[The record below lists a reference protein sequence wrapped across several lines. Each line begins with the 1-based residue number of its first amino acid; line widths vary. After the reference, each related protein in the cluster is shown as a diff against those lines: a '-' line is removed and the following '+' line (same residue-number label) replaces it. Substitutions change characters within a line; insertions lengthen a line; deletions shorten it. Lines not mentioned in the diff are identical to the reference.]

1 MMQKIKKILIQNVVT
16 IVFVALCIGGIIAS
30 EQPLPFIVKELITR
44 IGRNSFLVLALIVPV
59 IAGMGLNF
67 GIVIGAMAAQIVMIF
82 LISYGATG
90 FGGFM
95 LAMVLST
102 PLAAFFGYLIG
113 KVLNKTIG
121 QEMITS
127 MIIGFFANGLYQLLF
142 LFLIGTIIPVGNEAY
157 LIPGGVGIV
166 NTIDLKGNLMYALDG
181 LWMMKLPMVFII
193 TGLIC
198 TALLLFKQFKS
209 KKALTKEQ
217 SRLGYV
223 RIGMGVSLIV
233 VGVLLNVTTNIYKFF
248 DIPLVTALFIALI
261 SIFNIAIFK
270 TKMGHDF

>member
-1 MMQKIKKILIQNVVT
+1 MQKIKNLLIQNVVT
-16 IVFVALCIGGIIAS
+16 IVFVVLCIGGIIAS

-67 GIVIGAMAAQIVMIF
+67 GITIGAMAAQIVMIF
-82 LISYGATG
+82 LISFGATG
-90 FGGFM
+90 FSGFM

-142 LFLIGTIIPVGNEAY
+142 LFLIGTIIPIGNEAY

-181 LWMMKLPMVFII
+181 LWMMKLPMVFIF
-193 TGLIC
+193 TGVIC
-198 TALLLFKQFKS
+198 TVLLLFKQFKS

-217 SRLGYV
+217 SRLGFV
-223 RIGMGVSLIV
+223 RIGMGVSIIV
-233 VGVLLNVTTNIYKFF
+233 VGILLNVTTNIYKFF
-248 DIPLVTALFIALI
+248 DIPLVTADRK
-261 SIFNIAIFK
+261 SVV
-270 TKMGHDF
+270 